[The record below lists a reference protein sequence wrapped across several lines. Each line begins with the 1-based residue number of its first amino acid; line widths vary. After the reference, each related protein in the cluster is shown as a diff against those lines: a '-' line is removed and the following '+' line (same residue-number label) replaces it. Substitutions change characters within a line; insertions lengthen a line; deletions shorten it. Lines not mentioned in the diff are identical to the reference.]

1 MRMLDA
7 LLTSA
12 LTILGGVLVF
22 SLSQI
27 VLKFLVEPVYEQAK
41 TIGEILFGLV
51 YYADHY
57 ANPNTGRTEA
67 MTETS
72 DTFRRYASR
81 LEGTTYAVR
90 WYRLFESIR
99 LAPNRER
106 VNEAVSYLIRI
117 SNSIHTGNGR
127 ENSDDADK
135 VKELLSIPKKRK
147 H

>member
-1 MRMLDA
+1 VFDI

-27 VLKFLVEPVYEQAK
+27 VLRFLVEPIHEQAK
-41 TIGEILFGLV
+41 AIGEIFFGLV
-51 YYADHY
+51 YYADRY
-57 ANPNTGRTEA
+57 ANPGSGRTEA
-67 MTETS
+67 MTEAA
-72 DTFRRYASR
+72 DTLRRYASQ

-90 WYRLFESIR
+90 WYRLFERIG
-99 LAPNRER
+99 LAPSRER
-106 VNEAVSYLIRI
+106 VNEAVGNLIRI

-135 VKELLSIPKKRK
+135 VKELLSVPKKK
-147 H
+147 KA